1 MVADA
6 APAAGAPSLPDVTV
20 IVIGYNDAAR
30 LPVAVR
36 SVLDQTLRNLECVI
50 VDDASTDGMG
60 DVARGLAEAHPDRV
74 RVLSLPENSGGCS
87 RPRNAG
93 LELARAPY
101 VMFLDSD
108 DTLER
113 HACKNLLLAA
123 ERHDADLV
131 SGVCVRVLDG
141 RAKRRRRWLPDLYQT
156 EAVFQSI
163 RENPDL
169 MMDTLCTNK
178 LYRREFLDREGI
190 RFPEGLHYED
200 LLFTAEAYCSARR
213 IAVIPVEVY
222 RWMVMTDTDEESIHR
237 RRGDLRNFLDRLTI
251 HRAIDAYLHDHGH
264 DDLRIYKDR
273 KFLKSDLRLYLGE
286 LSFREPEYQQGWLE
300 AAAEYLE
307 TFSPGSLRSAGRLP
321 HAATFLIRVRDLPAV
336 LDVARL
342 WATGRLSQRLVVR
355 DGHAYLT
362 DRHLDSDE
370 AREAL
375 DVTPLHLHDAPF
387 SALNVDS
394 VIDDIRVAGGMLRL
408 RGRIVRQAAID
419 VDDPLA
425 VIVSFRDRRTGR
437 RVDRAADDVALDD
450 GGVTWRAE
458 VPLAELPALASRQ
471 PYWRLWTM
479 LTWRSA
485 TNLSSPTIARSALP
499 KGRWRSGALVRLT
512 EEGAAADVRAELLP
526 GGVRLFVRTS
536 RGRGRRR
543 GGRRLARVQRRWQR
557 VLRLAQSERVK
568 AKVAHRV
575 FRWLP
580 VRPRTVV
587 FESHVG
593 RSYSDSPKYVYE
605 ALVRAGIRHRAIWSS
620 AGGSSKQWPAE
631 ATVVRRGS
639 WRYWYELSRAGYW
652 VDNQGFPAAV
662 TPRRT
667 TTYLQTWHGTPLKLM
682 GYDSPRLE
690 LGPASDR
697 ARFARGVGRW
707 TDLTVQGAFE
717 EEVFADAFRHRARVL
732 RTGLPRNE
740 RLCAFADNPDEQVV
754 RDLKDRL
761 ELPQDRRIILYAPTF
776 RDYLSRTKRF
786 EPPFRL
792 HKLREEAGYDWFLM
806 IRAHYLDKIEVRS
819 RHQTFARDV
828 SRHPDITDLLL
839 VADGLITDYSSVMF
853 DFALLRRPMLF
864 LVPDYRTY
872 EIARGTYFDLH
883 AVAPGPLVT
892 TESEV
897 AAWLTDPD
905 AAHREH
911 AARYKAFVERFCG
924 YATANA
930 SDAVVDQ
937 VFERLR

>member
-6 APAAGAPSLPDVTV
+6 APAAAGPSPPDVTV

-30 LPVAVR
+30 LPVAVQ
-36 SVLDQTLRNLECVI
+36 SVLDQTLHNLECVI
-50 VDDASTDGMG
+50 VDDASTDGTG
-60 DVARGLAEAHPDRV
+60 DVARTFADAHPDRV
-74 RVLSLPENSGGCS
+74 RALSLPENSGGCS

-93 LELARAPY
+93 LEVARAPY

-131 SGVCVRVLDG
+131 SGVCVRVLEG
-141 RAKRRRRWLPDLYQT
+141 RTKRRRRWLPDLYQT
-156 EAVFQSI
+156 EAVFSTI

-251 HRAIDAYLHDHGH
+251 HRTIDAYLHEHGH

-286 LSFREPEYQQGWLE
+286 LPFRDPDYQQGWLD
-300 AAAEYLE
+300 AAAQYLE
-307 TFSPGSLRSAGRLP
+307 SFSPASLRSAGLLP
-321 HAATFLIRVRDLPAV
+321 HAATFLIRARDLPAV

-342 WATGRLSQRLVVR
+342 WATGRLSQRIIVR
-355 DGHAYLT
+355 DGRAYLT
-362 DRHLDSDE
+362 DRYLDNDE

-375 DVTPLHLHDAPF
+375 DVTALHLHDAPF

-394 VIDDIRVAGGMLRL
+394 VIDRIEVDGGALRL
-408 RGRIVRQAAID
+408 SGRIVRQAAIAAG
-419 VDDPLA
+419 DPLS
-425 VIVSFRDRRTGR
+425 VTLSFRERSGR
-437 RVDRAADDVALDD
+437 RVDRAATEVALDD

-458 VPLAELPALASRQ
+458 VPLAALPALSGRQ
-471 PYWRLWTM
+471 PYWRLWTL
-479 LTWRSA
+479 LTWQSA
-485 TNLSSPTIARSALP
+485 TNVSSPTVALSALP
-499 KGRWRSGALVRLT
+499 KGRWRAGALVRLT
-512 EEGAAADVRAELLP
+512 GERAAADVRVELMA
-526 GGVRLFVRTS
+526 GGVRLLTRTS
-536 RGRGRRR
+536 RDPARRR
-543 GGRRLARVQRRWQR
+543 GGRRINRVQRRWQR
-557 VLRLAQSERVK
+557 VLRRAQSQRVK
-568 AKVAHRV
+568 AQVARHV
-575 FRWLP
+575 FRRLP
-580 VRPRTVV
+580 LRKRTVV

-605 ALVRAGIRHRAIWSS
+605 ALVRAGIRHRAVWSS
-620 AGGSSKQWPAE
+620 AGAGSNDWPAE

-662 TPRRT
+662 TPRRS

-690 LGPASDR
+690 LGPESDR
-697 ARFARGVGRW
+697 ARFARGVKRW
-707 TDLTVQGAFE
+707 TNLTVQGAFE
-717 EEVFADAFRHRARVL
+717 EEVFANAFRHRAQVL

-740 RLCAFADNPDEQVV
+740 RLCALAEKPDEDVV
-754 RDLKDRL
+754 RRLKDRL

-776 RDYLSRTKRF
+776 RDYLPRTKRF

-828 SRHPDITDLLL
+828 SKHPDITDLLL

-872 EIARGTYFDLH
+872 EIARGTYFDLP
-883 AVAPGPLVT
+883 AVAPGPVVT

-897 AAWLTDPD
+897 AAWLRDPE

-911 AARYKAFVERFCG
+911 TERYDAFVERFCG
-924 YATANA
+924 YATPNA
-930 SDAVVDQ
+930 SDAVVER